1 MTLDAMKMNLMVT
14 ALALLVAGALA
25 LPHPALA
32 EQPCRPEA
40 QKLCHGVQPG
50 GGRIIACLKQHES
63 ELSPQ
68 CQKLVAQ
75 SMPAANAAIVP
86 K

>member
-1 MTLDAMKMNLMVT
+1 MTLDATKMNLMAT
-14 ALALLVAGALA
+14 ALALMIGGVLA

-75 SMPAANAAIVP
+75 STPAASPAVVP

>member
-1 MTLDAMKMNLMVT
+1 MKINSTGISATVT
-14 ALALLVAGALA
+14 VLAVLAGGILALS
-25 LPHPALA
+25 HQALA
-32 EQPCRPEA
+32 EQPCHPEA
-40 QKLCHGVQPG
+40 QKLCSGVQPG

-75 SMPAANAAIVP
+75 SKQGTDAVAP